1 MRGAMTEPDRT
12 TAKNR
17 AREPDSLREKLVL
30 TLIGFMLT
38 GVVGGMLTTWIQQR
52 GWAWQ
57 NRVTTIEKDVNNV
70 VATYKSASELLNV
83 RWHAAYRMVR
93 ALEREEEGA
102 AWKAALDD
110 FQAADRQWA
119 LQYANAARDVE
130 FYVDAPF
137 GVDGAADLK
146 TIWAADCGAPL
157 AVTLADARAARAA
170 LELVNHCQQR
180 LKAAIEPL
188 IEPSPGAKTLE
199 GVARKALVDASY
211 RRLDMLYRAN
221 DALRCVMFDR
231 AVAIR
236 GALASQSY
244 WSAFFGMEAPVYRI
258 ARPLKECL

>member
-1 MRGAMTEPDRT
+1 MADQDGAS
-12 TAKNR
+12 AKGR
-17 AREPDSLREKLVL
+17 AREPDSLREKLML

-70 VATYKSASELLNV
+70 VATYKTASELLNV
-83 RWHAAYRMVR
+83 RWHAGYRMAR
-93 ALEREEEGA
+93 AIEREEEGA
-102 AWKAALDD
+102 GWKAALDD
-110 FQAADRQWA
+110 FQSADRQWA

-137 GVDGAADLK
+137 GVDSAADLK
-146 TIWAADCGAPL
+146 AVWVADCDAPAAATLEGARS
-157 AVTLADARAARAA
+157 ARAV

-180 LKAAIEPL
+180 LKAALEPL
-188 IEPSPGAKTLE
+188 VEPAPGAKTPE
-199 GVARKALVDASY
+199 SAARKALIDQTY
-211 RRLDMLYRAN
+211 RRLDQLYRTN
-221 DALRCVMFDR
+221 DALRCVIFDR

-244 WSAFFGMEAPVYRI
+244 WSAFFGMEPPVYRA